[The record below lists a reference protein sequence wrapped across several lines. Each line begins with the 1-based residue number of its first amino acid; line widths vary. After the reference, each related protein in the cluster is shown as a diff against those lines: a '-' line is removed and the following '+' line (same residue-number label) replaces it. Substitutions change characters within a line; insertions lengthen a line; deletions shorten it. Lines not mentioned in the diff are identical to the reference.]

1 MIASNVQ
8 KVTNV
13 LQQASL
19 GYSVKT
25 ANTGTNY
32 INIPSFD
39 VIVRVADHSDA
50 YCTSDISISPLDDNY
65 TDFLGFMVRKIADYN
80 DDGMYQ
86 SELDIFTKG
95 YNASKSARE
104 RAVKAKIKA
113 RDEREQELIEMGKIE
128 KQRLENQ
135 AKWIEENYP
144 DYSTLSKRQK
154 KAIRQKYNKLIAE
167 KAEAA

>member
-1 MIASNVQ
+1 MITLNVE
-8 KVTNV
+8 KVTNT
-13 LQQASL
+13 LAQAGLCYSL
-19 GYSVKT
+19 RE

-32 INIPSFD
+32 IKIPSFD

-65 TDFLGFMVRKIADYN
+65 TDFLEFMVRKIADYN

-86 SELDIFTKG
+86 NELDIFTKR

-104 RAVKAKIKA
+104 RAVNAKIKA
-113 RDEREQELIEMGKIE
+113 RDELIQKGKIE
-128 KQRLENQ
+128 KQRLEDQ

-154 KAIRQKYNKLIAE
+154 KSIRQKYNKSMR
-167 KAEAA
+167 